1 MANPQSDETRELTQ
15 AELEK
20 LYTRMEAP
28 LYNVVFRRLWDP
40 ADAQDVVQE
49 AFLSLWRARA
59 RVRLATVEPLLYR
72 TALNL
77 AAKRRRSRRL
87 WRWIGLE
94 AAGERSSGEPGA
106 DEALAQGEREARLRR
121 AVDGLPEKL
130 ARVLLLTEISGLSHA
145 EVGAALGIPA
155 GTVASRRH
163 LAFKR
168 LGLELGGAPDESP

>member
-1 MANPQSDETRELTQ
+1 MAIPQSQDDDARELGQ
-15 AELEK
+15 RELEE

-40 ADAQDVVQE
+40 AEAQDVVQE
-49 AFLSLWRARA
+49 AFLALWRARA
-59 RVRLATVEPLLYR
+59 RVRRATVEPLLYR

-87 WRWIGLE
+87 WRWIGLD
-94 AAGERSSGEPGA
+94 AIGERSTSHPRA

-121 AVDGLPEKL
+121 AIDALPEKL
-130 ARVLLLTEISGLSHA
+130 ASVVLLTELSGLSHA
-145 EVGAALGIPA
+145 EVGAALGIPV

-163 LAFKR
+163 LAFRR
-168 LGLELGGAPDESP
+168 LSQELGEDP